1 MSLYAYLPYEEGKR
15 VQHKTGEIFLYEGD
29 EVWLFQSTKMTSEER
44 DLLKKHNSGR
54 FKCFSCGEDMKF
66 VANSNKNN
74 CFSHF
79 HKKDCTLPESFE
91 HAITKL
97 KIYNLFKES
106 GYIPKLERVF
116 KSIHVDYNPRADVFV
131 EAITGNEKIVVEVQ
145 ASNNIQTT
153 TVAKRTMAYAMG
165 GIPTAWVLILESYFK
180 GKQYAGTTITEV
192 IKHED
197 GTFSNEVRSLRYDED
212 GVFTV
217 SENPK
222 SFNQLMDAYGYIIV
236 VNYEGHFFL
245 IRQDVFSKGDVYRIS
260 RIPHENL
267 VEVLLTTELVE
278 LDYHYVPKKKAVQE
292 KGDFEGREGFEH
304 EEEGGLSNISLN
316 GIDFDMAY
324 QIEQERLMYE
334 GKLDPLTL
342 IRQLKAVRKFN
353 QRDREREMLSEQ
365 REKINEKKYKSGI
378 ESLNRDAEKALI
390 GKERLNTLLAA
401 SLRQKENQEEVIYKR
416 VYEDKINQWKIS
428 IDNEQKKDVRLLKH
442 LKKLRSELE
451 QKWIG
456 ILDQVESR
464 WQKEEEERKMILAE
478 IKTMKHLGGKQTQL
492 AIEQVE
498 KAYGDLNNQTEKEL
512 TISLNQIK
520 PVYFQENKGEVKKSI
535 DQLQQEERIY
545 RANSM
550 TLFDFLVK

>member
-44 DLLKKHNSGR
+44 DLLKKHDSGR

-66 VANSNKNN
+66 VANSIKNN

-116 KSIHVDYNPRADVFV
+116 KSIHADYNPRADVFV

-145 ASNNIQTT
+145 ANNNIHTN

-197 GTFSNEVRSLRYDED
+197 GTSSNEVRSLRYDED

-217 SENPK
+217 SGNPK
-222 SFNQLMDAYGYIIV
+222 SFNQLMDAYGYIIA

-267 VEVLLTTELVE
+267 VEVLLTTDLVE

-292 KGDFEGREGFEH
+292 KGDFEGQEGFEH
-304 EEEGGLSNISLN
+304 EEEGESSNISLN

-342 IRQLKAVRKFN
+342 LRQLKAVRKFN
-353 QRDREREMLSEQ
+353 QRDKEREMLSEQ

-390 GKERLNTLLAA
+390 GKERLNTLLTA
-401 SLRQKENQEEVIYKR
+401 SLRQKENQEEAIYKR

-464 WQKEEEERKMILAE
+464 SQKEEEERKMILAE
-478 IKTMKHLGGKQTQL
+478 IKTMKHLGGKHTQL

-520 PVYFQENKGEVKKSI
+520 PVYSQENKGEVKKSI

>member
-1 MSLYAYLPYEEGKR
+1 MSLYAYLPYEVGKR
-15 VQHKTGEIFLYEGD
+15 VQHKTGEVFQYEGD

-44 DLLKKHNSGR
+44 DWLKKQDSGR

-79 HKKDCTLPESFE
+79 QKKDCTLPESFE

-106 GYIPKLERVF
+106 GYVPKLERVF

-145 ASNNIQTT
+145 ASNSIQTN
-153 TVAKRTMAYAMG
+153 TVAKRTMAYAME

-197 GTFSNEVRSLRYDED
+197 GTFSNVDRPLRYDED

-217 SENPK
+217 SGNPK
-222 SFNQLMDAYGYIIV
+222 SFNQLMDAYGYVIA

-267 VEVLLTTELVE
+267 VEVLLTTDLIE
-278 LDYHYVPKKKAVQE
+278 LDYHYEPKKKAIQE
-292 KGDFEGREGFEH
+292 KGDFVGREGFDH
-304 EEEGGLSNISLN
+304 DEEGKMSNISLN

-324 QIEQERLMYE
+324 QIEQERLMRE

-342 IRQLKAVRKFN
+342 IRQLKAVRNFN
-353 QRDREREMLSEQ
+353 QRDKKREMFSVQ
-365 REKINEKKYKSGI
+365 REKMNEKIYKYGI
-378 ESLNRDAEKALI
+378 EKLNSDAEKILIEKEHLNELLDAL
-390 GKERLNTLLAA
+390 L
-401 SLRQKENQEEVIYKR
+401 SQKETREEAIYKW
-416 VYEDKINQWKIS
+416 VYGDKINQWKIRME
-428 IDNEQKKDVRLLKH
+428 NEQKADKRLLKQ
-442 LKKLRSELE
+442 LKMIESELK
-451 QKWIG
+451 QKC
-456 ILDQVESR
+456 LDIVERVESMT
-464 WQKEEEERKMILAE
+464 QKEKKEREEILAK
-478 IKTMKHLGGKQTQL
+478 IKKMKHTGGKQTHQT
-492 AIEQVE
+492 IEQVG
-498 KAYGDLNNQTEKEL
+498 KAYGDLNNQTVREL
-512 TISLNQIK
+512 TISLKQIET
-520 PVYFQENKGEVKKSI
+520 VHLQENKGEEKKSI
-535 DQLQQEERIY
+535 EQLQQEERIY
-545 RANSM
+545 RANRR
-550 TLFDFLVK
+550 TLFDF

>member
-1 MSLYAYLPYEEGKR
+1 MSLYAYLPYEEGKS

-44 DLLKKHNSGR
+44 DLLKKHDSGR

-79 HKKDCTLPESFE
+79 HKKGCTLPESFE

-131 EAITGNEKIVVEVQ
+131 EAFTGNEKIVVEVQ

-222 SFNQLMDAYGYIIV
+222 SFNQLMDAYGYIIA

-304 EEEGGLSNISLN
+304 EEKGELSNISLN

-342 IRQLKAVRKFN
+342 IQQLKAVRKFN
-353 QRDREREMLSEQ
+353 LRDKKREMLSAQ

-378 ESLNRDAEKALI
+378 ESLNRDAEKSLI
-390 GKERLNTLLAA
+390 RKKRLNTLLAA
-401 SLRQKENQEEVIYKR
+401 SLRQKENQEEAIYER
-416 VYEDKINQWKIS
+416 VYEDKINQWKNRM
-428 IDNEQKKDVRLLKH
+428 DNEQKEDKRLLKQ
-442 LKKLRSELE
+442 LKRIQSELE
-451 QKWIG
+451 QKC
-456 ILDQVESR
+456 LDIVERVESMT
-464 WQKEEEERKMILAE
+464 QKEKKEREEILAK
-478 IKTMKHLGGKQTQL
+478 IKTMKHTGGKQTHL
-492 AIEQVE
+492 TIEQVG
-498 KAYGDLNNQTEKEL
+498 KAYGDLNKQTVREL
-512 TISLNQIK
+512 TISLKQIET
-520 PVYFQENKGEVKKSI
+520 VFLQENKGKEKKSI
-535 DQLQQEERIY
+535 EQLQQEERIY
-545 RANSM
+545 RATRR
-550 TLFDFLVK
+550 TLFDF